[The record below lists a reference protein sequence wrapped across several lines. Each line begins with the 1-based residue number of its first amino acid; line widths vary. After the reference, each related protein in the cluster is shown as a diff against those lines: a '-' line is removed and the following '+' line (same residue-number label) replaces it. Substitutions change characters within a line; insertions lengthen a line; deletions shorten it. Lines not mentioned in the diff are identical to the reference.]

1 MQGKK
6 NYQEKLFLN
15 FQLSSAVPEDNFYRR
30 LNHLI
35 DFTFLYKATAKYY
48 GSEGQRSI
56 DPIVFMKLMLVG
68 YLENCNSDR
77 RIISISKMRLDI
89 LYFIGYDIDEE
100 LPWHSTLSRTRQLYG
115 EEVFMELF
123 KNVLKQCLDKGMISG
138 KRQAIDGV
146 YVKANASLDTMVS
159 KEIMNDAEVF
169 GKELAENEQDKSR
182 LMVKPISPKSSK
194 QKQSPTNE
202 THFNRNDP
210 EARISVKP
218 GKAVALNYL
227 GQVSVDT
234 TSHTITHIQAFPA
247 DLRDSDCLPEVVK
260 HLKENFKGLGMELE
274 EIVADT
280 GYSSG
285 KALQSLEENNIE
297 GYIPNR
303 TQFIYERTDFKY
315 YEEGDY
321 YLCKNN
327 QRLTYRGTYL
337 AGKYYNKEYRLDRSG
352 CKNCSFQDSCTAY
365 GKYKTRIRETVDR
378 PYYERMHLRMRT
390 SKAQIAMRQRQST
403 VEPVIGTLVNYLGMK
418 RVNTI
423 GKIQANKCLTMAAI
437 AYNVKKLLKHSKERP
452 KKIIEQTLTN
462 QKRHNNSLKST
473 KNALLVF
480 KIVIIEVL
488 IQLLA
493 KVTIKQNWSASF
505 R

>member
-6 NYQEKLFLN
+6 KYQEKLFLN

-30 LNHLI
+30 LNQII
-35 DFTFLYKATAKYY
+35 DVTFLYKATAKYY

-56 DPIVFMKLMLVG
+56 DPVVFMKLMLVG

-77 RIISISKMRLDI
+77 RIIAISKMRLDI

-123 KNVLKQCLDKGMISG
+123 KNVLKQCVDKGMVSG

-146 YVKANASLDTMVS
+146 YVKANASFDSMVS
-159 KEIMNDAEVF
+159 REIMNDAEVF
-169 GKELAENEQDKSR
+169 GKELAENEQDESVSI
-182 LMVKPISPKSSK
+182 VKLAPPKRSK
-194 QKQSPTNE
+194 QKQNPANE
-202 THFNRNDP
+202 THYNRNDP
-210 EARISVKP
+210 EAKISVKS

-234 TSHTITHIQAFPA
+234 SSHTITHIQAFPA
-247 DLRDSDCLPEVVK
+247 DLRDSDCLPEVVQQ
-260 HLKENFKGLGMELE
+260 LKDNLQELGMTLE

-303 TQFIYERTDFKY
+303 TQFIFERADFKY
-315 YEEGDY
+315 NKEGDY

-327 QRLTYRGTYL
+327 KRLTYRGTYL
-337 AGKYYNKEYRLDRSG
+337 AGKYYNKDYRLNRPE
-352 CKNCSFQDSCTAY
+352 CKNCPFQASCDAY
-365 GKYKTRIRETVDR
+365 GKHVSRIRETIDR
-378 PYYERMHLRMRT
+378 PYYERMHLRMQ
-390 SKAQIAMRQRQST
+390 SFKAKIAMKQRQST
-403 VEPVIGTLVNYLGMK
+403 VEPVIGTLVNFLGMK

-423 GKIQANKCLTMAAI
+423 GRVQANKCLTMAAI
-437 AYNVKKLLKHSKERP
+437 AYNLKKLLKHNITRP
-452 KKIIEQTLTN
+452 KNVIEQAVLN
-462 QKRHNNSLKST
+462 QKRVIDSLKRI
-473 KNALLVF
+473 KNALLV
-480 KIVIIEVL
+480 L
-488 IQLLA
+488 ITVFTLEMVQLVKFNA
-493 KVTIKQNWSASF
+493 KPNWIACSG
-505 R
+505 

>member
-6 NYQEKLFLN
+6 KYQEKLFLN

-30 LNHLI
+30 LNQII

-77 RIISISKMRLDI
+77 RIITISKMRLDI

-123 KNVLKQCLDKGMISG
+123 KNVLKQCVDKGMVSG

-146 YVKANASLDTMVS
+146 YVKANASFDSMVS
-159 KEIMNDAEVF
+159 REIMNDAEVF
-169 GKELAENEQDKSR
+169 GKELAENEQDESASI
-182 LMVKPISPKSSK
+182 VKFAPAKEPK
-194 QKQSPTNE
+194 QKQNPANE
-202 THFNRNDP
+202 THYNLNDP
-210 EARISVKP
+210 EDKISVKP

-234 TSHTITHIQAFPA
+234 SSHTITHIQAFPA
-247 DLRDSDCLPEVVK
+247 DLRDSDCLPEVVMQ
-260 HLKENFKGLGMELE
+260 LKSNLQRLGITLE

-285 KALQSLEENNIE
+285 KALQSLEENNIK

-303 TQFIYERTDFKY
+303 TQFIYERPDFPYNK
-315 YEEGDY
+315 EGDY
-321 YLCKNN
+321 YLCRNN
-327 QRLTYRGTYL
+327 KRLTYRGTYL
-337 AGKYYNKEYRLDRSG
+337 SGKYYNREYHLGRSE
-352 CKNCSFQDSCTAY
+352 CKNCRFQASCTAY
-365 GKYKTRIRETVDR
+365 GKHKTRIRETIDR
-378 PYYERMHLRMRT
+378 PYYERMHARMQ
-390 SKAQIAMRQRQST
+390 SYQAKIAMKQRQST
-403 VEPVIGTLVNYLGMK
+403 VEPVIGTLVNFLGMK

-423 GKIQANKCLTMAAI
+423 GRVQANKCLTMAAI
-437 AYNVKKLLKHSKERP
+437 AYNLKKLLKHSIERP
-452 KKIIEQTLTN
+452 KNIIEQAVSN
-462 QKRHNNSLKST
+462 QIRVIDGLYMI
-473 KNALLVF
+473 KNASMVFRTVITHEMVQLVKF
-480 KIVIIEVL
+480 NTTL
-488 IQLLA
+488 
-493 KVTIKQNWSASF
+493 NWISGSK
-505 R
+505 

>member
-6 NYQEKLFLN
+6 KYQEKLFLN

-30 LNHLI
+30 LNQLI
-35 DFTFLYKATAKYY
+35 DFTFLYKATARYY

-56 DPIVFMKLMLVG
+56 DPVVFMKLMLVG

-123 KNVLKQCLDKGMISG
+123 KNVLKQCVDKGLVSG

-146 YVKANASLDTMVS
+146 YVKANASFDSMVS
-159 KEIMNDAEVF
+159 REIMNDAEVF
-169 GKELAENEQDKSR
+169 GKELAENEQDESASVAK
-182 LMVKPISPKSSK
+182 LASPKSSK
-194 QKQSPTNE
+194 QKQNPANE
-202 THFNRNDP
+202 THYNRNDP
-210 EARISVKP
+210 EAKISVKP

-234 TSHTITHIQAFPA
+234 SSHTITHIQAFPA

-260 HLKENFKGLGMELE
+260 QLKDNLQGLGMTLE

-285 KALQSLEENNIE
+285 KSLQSREENNIE

-303 TQFIYERTDFKY
+303 AQFIYERTDFPYNK
-315 YEEGDY
+315 EGDY
-321 YLCKNN
+321 YECKNN
-327 QRLTYRGTYL
+327 KRLTYRGTYL

-352 CKNCSFQDSCTAY
+352 CKNCGFQASCTAY
-365 GKYKTRIRETVDR
+365 GKHKTRIRETIDR
-378 PYYERMHLRMRT
+378 PYYERMHLRMQS
-390 SKAQIAMRQRQST
+390 SKAKTAMKQRQST
-403 VEPVIGTLVNYLGMK
+403 VEPVIGTLVNFLGMK

-423 GKIQANKCLTMAAI
+423 GRIQANKCLTMAAI
-437 AYNVKKLLKHSKERP
+437 AYNLKKLLKHSTERP
-452 KKIIEQTLTN
+452 KKIIEQAVQN
-462 QKRHNNSLKST
+462 RKRVNDSLKSI
-473 KNALLVF
+473 KNALLVLI
-480 KIVIIEVL
+480 IVFTEEI
-488 IQLLA
+488 IQLLV
-493 KVTIKQNWSASF
+493 KVTLKQNWNACSG
-505 R
+505 

>member
-6 NYQEKLFLN
+6 KYQEKLFLN

-30 LNHLI
+30 LNQLI
-35 DFTFLYKATAKYY
+35 DFTFLYKATARYY

-56 DPIVFMKLMLVG
+56 DPVVFMKLMLVG

-115 EEVFMELF
+115 EEVFMKLF
-123 KNVLKQCLDKGMISG
+123 KNVLKQCVDKGLVSG

-146 YVKANASLDTMVS
+146 YVKANASFDSMVS
-159 KEIMNDAEVF
+159 REIMNDAEVF
-169 GKELAENEQDKSR
+169 GKELAENEQDESASVAK
-182 LMVKPISPKSSK
+182 LASPKSSK
-194 QKQSPTNE
+194 QKQNPANE
-202 THFNRNDP
+202 THYNRNDP
-210 EARISVKP
+210 EAKISVKP

-234 TSHTITHIQAFPA
+234 SSHTITHIQAFPA

-260 HLKENFKGLGMELE
+260 QLKDNLQGLGMTLE

-285 KALQSLEENNIE
+285 KSLQSLEENNIE

-303 TQFIYERTDFKY
+303 AQFIYERTDFPYNK
-315 YEEGDY
+315 EGDY
-321 YLCKNN
+321 YECKNN
-327 QRLTYRGTYL
+327 KRLTYRGTYL

-352 CKNCSFQDSCTAY
+352 CKNCGFQASCTAY
-365 GKYKTRIRETVDR
+365 GKHKTRIRETIDR
-378 PYYERMHLRMRT
+378 PYYERMHLRMQS
-390 SKAQIAMRQRQST
+390 SKAKTAMKQRQST
-403 VEPVIGTLVNYLGMK
+403 VEPVIGTLVNFLGMK

-423 GKIQANKCLTMAAI
+423 GRIQANKCLTMAAI
-437 AYNVKKLLKHSKERP
+437 AYNLKKLLKHSTERP
-452 KKIIEQTLTN
+452 KKIIEQAVQN
-462 QKRHNNSLKST
+462 RKRVNDSLKSI
-473 KNALLVF
+473 KNALLVLI
-480 KIVIIEVL
+480 IVFTEEI
-488 IQLLA
+488 IQLLV
-493 KVTIKQNWSASF
+493 KVTLKQNWNACSG
-505 R
+505 

>member
-6 NYQEKLFLN
+6 KYQEKLFLN

-30 LNHLI
+30 LNQII

-77 RIISISKMRLDI
+77 RIITISKMRLDI

-123 KNVLKQCLDKGMISG
+123 KNVLKQCVDKGMVSG

-146 YVKANASLDTMVS
+146 YVKANASFDSMVS
-159 KEIMNDAEVF
+159 REIMNDAEVF
-169 GKELAENEQDKSR
+169 GKELAENEQDESASI
-182 LMVKPISPKSSK
+182 VKFAPAKEPK
-194 QKQSPTNE
+194 QKQNPANE
-202 THFNRNDP
+202 THYNLNDP
-210 EARISVKP
+210 EAKISVKP

-234 TSHTITHIQAFPA
+234 SSHTITHIQAFPA
-247 DLRDSDCLPEVVK
+247 DLRDSDCLPEVVMQ
-260 HLKENFKGLGMELE
+260 LKSNLQRLGITLE

-285 KALQSLEENNIE
+285 KALQSLEENNIK

-303 TQFIYERTDFKY
+303 TQFIYERPDFPYNK
-315 YEEGDY
+315 EGDY
-321 YLCKNN
+321 YLCRNN
-327 QRLTYRGTYL
+327 KRLTYRGTYL
-337 AGKYYNKEYRLDRSG
+337 SGKYYNREYHLGRSE
-352 CKNCSFQDSCTAY
+352 CKNCRFQASCTAY
-365 GKYKTRIRETVDR
+365 GKHKTRIRETIDR
-378 PYYERMHLRMRT
+378 PYYERMHARMQ
-390 SKAQIAMRQRQST
+390 SYQAKIAMKQRQST
-403 VEPVIGTLVNYLGMK
+403 VEPVIGTLVNFLGMK

-423 GKIQANKCLTMAAI
+423 GRVQANKCLTMAAI
-437 AYNVKKLLKHSKERP
+437 AYNLKKLLKHSIERP
-452 KKIIEQTLTN
+452 KNIIEQAVSN
-462 QKRHNNSLKST
+462 QIRFIDGLYMI
-473 KNALLVF
+473 KNASMVFRTVITHEMVQLVKF
-480 KIVIIEVL
+480 NTTL
-488 IQLLA
+488 
-493 KVTIKQNWSASF
+493 NWISGSK
-505 R
+505 